1 MMMTQPFPAHQG
13 MPQHPGLPPG
23 HHPMAQ
29 AQHPNMGVQ
38 APGMVQQMH
47 PGVSAAGPQVSQ
59 PGPMMG
65 GMPPGATTGPGGP
78 VANAHALQHLNPAQ
92 AHILQQQQYG
102 MSKSSSPPPLV
113 LTHIIPP
120 LLASPDSRVKNAT
133 RPLKYRATPLSC
145 RYARPHWPGSFE
157 KIFSITILT
166 ILNPQIHRTIIRCYN
181 NRWRDSD

>member
-1 MMMTQPFPAHQG
+1 MMTQPFPAHQG
-13 MPQHPGLPPG
+13 IPQHPGLPPG

-102 MSKSSSPPPLV
+102 MSKLPFFFSPSLIPLHPVFPIDSIVQKMRHV
-113 LTHIIPP
+113 LGNIAQPRHSVVMPGRIGRALSRKIV
-120 LLASPDSRVKNAT
+120 LLQ
-133 RPLKYRATPLSC
+133 Y
-145 RYARPHWPGSFE
+145 
-157 KIFSITILT
+157 
-166 ILNPQIHRTIIRCYN
+166 
-181 NRWRDSD
+181 